1 MAPHAPPASPDLA
14 LLCSKLAQVCAHICP
29 LAVFHEAKS
38 ARSTSTQELWSW
50 DAEGGPPGGGGYGV
64 MGRIEGMGERKGEGE

>member
-14 LLCSKLAQVCAHICP
+14 LLRSKLAQECAHICP

-38 ARSTSTQELWSW
+38 RQADVDAGAVELGCGGEARGE
-50 DAEGGPPGGGGYGV
+50 YGV
-64 MGRIEGMGERKGEGE
+64 VGRMEGMGERRGEGE